1 MHQTKAL
8 LIRKYRLSETSLILV
23 WLTQE
28 HGKLKTAAQ
37 GAMKK
42 ESAFAGC
49 LDLFSEVELSFSWSK
64 KSDLHILKEVVPLM
78 PLRPIKP
85 GYLTLLSASYFA
97 EVCDLFIE
105 PSHPVPELF
114 DLLNRAL
121 GFLRKNVPTRLAI
134 EHFEKELAK
143 ALGIYDPS
151 SSTLESLSRA
161 GSSLPVSRK
170 KLLEQIVDE
179 NVTKQ

>member
-1 MHQTKAL
+1 MHQTRAF

-28 HGKLKTAAQ
+28 QGKVKTAAR
-37 GAMKK
+37 GALKR
-42 ESAFAGC
+42 ESPFAGY
-49 LDLFSEVELSFSWSK
+49 LDLFSEVELSFSLSK
-64 KSDLHILKEVVPLM
+64 KSDLHLLKEILPIVPQY
-78 PLRPIKP
+78 PIKP

-97 EVCDLFIE
+97 ELCDLCIE

-114 DLLNRAL
+114 DLLSRAL
-121 GFLRKNVPTRLAI
+121 RFLSEHVPTRVAI

-151 SSTLESLSRA
+151 SPTLESFHRT
-161 GSSLPVSRK
+161 GSLLPPSRK
-170 KLLEQIVDE
+170 KLLEQFPTPV
-179 NVTKQ
+179 